1 MTNEK
6 KAAGPPYH
14 LNTDFKRNFISSALG
29 SFVVGILFIA
39 FGFLTKDSIIK
50 MLAGVPMSYIHSIM
64 IASEKTD
71 FFVETQGQILRDDFG
86 RWEKEVLRKKV
97 KINQE
102 SILDVTAGAIGK
114 YKTGIMSAAGGVD
127 IEITINEI
135 VKRGNQVFV
144 KECLYKNESK
154 TIMASTHYKEKLG
167 PGDYIVKVA
176 AVYYGCVEMY
186 ETSMQGTIRWRELVP
201 FMEHTKKTEPNIN

>member
-1 MTNEK
+1 MINDK
-6 KAAGPPYH
+6 KAAGLPYQSKI
-14 LNTDFKRNFISSALG
+14 DFKRNFMSSALG
-29 SFVVGILFIA
+29 SFVVGIIFVF

-50 MLAGVPMSYIHSIM
+50 LLAGVPMSYINSVM
-64 IASEKTD
+64 IPYEKTE
-71 FFVETQGQILRDDFG
+71 FFVETQGQILRDDYG
-86 RWEKEVLRKKV
+86 KWEKEVLRKK
-97 KINQE
+97 INIDFD

-114 YKTGIMSAAGGVD
+114 YKTGILSAAGGVD

-135 VKRGNQVFV
+135 AKRGNQVFL

-167 PGDYIVKVA
+167 PGDYIIKVA

-186 ETSMQGTIRWRELVP
+186 ETSMQGTIRWKAFVP
-201 FMEHTKKTEPNIN
+201 FMEHSKITEPTTN